1 MSIYSDLNE
10 VLTPYAQR
18 IKGLGSQISEVNE
31 SLGDLRADLE
41 ESEQGGGAGT
51 PTEVRQAI
59 FALLSKAVYT
69 DDGLAD
75 EKAIIQSW
83 ATEVTDIT
91 LNQSA
96 ITISGA
102 TTSQLVATTTPAG
115 GMVTWSSSNPSVA
128 NVSNSGLVTGVSN
141 GTVTIT
147 ASSGG
152 KRATCT
158 ATVTGFATLTGI
170 SAVYT
175 QTRTI
180 YDTDNLSDLVND
192 LVVTASYDNGTTA
205 TLTDS
210 QYTLSG
216 ILEEGNSTIVA
227 SYGGFTASFA
237 VRVSHLDTTLIYSL
251 PEPKTF
257 NGTSDYVNTG
267 ASPFATDSDFTLVTT
282 FKANVTQNKFCSVWA
297 SGDDNNQLMLRPT
310 DATTGVWVTYGGGKT
325 SAYLGAGV
333 TITSDD
339 DVVRYIFRH
348 KTGQKYEVFASVN
361 GTVQYNG
368 TQIGVA
374 NMTTTP
380 IEIRLGMSYANRTY
394 FTGTINE
401 FMVYSRALTDQEI
414 AAYLTP

>member
-1 MSIYSDLNE
+1 MADTDKLVKVGQLDTVVDAVIEEISDTNGRL
-10 VLTPYAQR
+10 VAL
-18 IKGLGSQISEVNE
+18 
-31 SLGDLRADLE
+31 
-41 ESEQGGGAGT
+41 EQGGGAGT

-59 FALLSKAVYT
+59 FTLLSKAVYT
-69 DDGLAD
+69 DEGLTD

-102 TTSQLVATTTPAG
+102 TTSQLTAVTTPAG
-115 GMVTWSSSNPSVA
+115 GMVTWSSSNPAVA
-128 NVSNSGLVTGVSN
+128 TVSSSGLVTGVSN
-141 GTVTIT
+141 GIVTIT

-180 YDTDNLSDLVND
+180 YDTDDLSDLVND

-216 ILEEGNSTIVA
+216 TLEEGNSTIVA
-227 SYGGFTASFA
+227 SYGGFTASFT

-257 NGTSDYVNTG
+257 NGTSDFVNTG

-297 SGDDNNQLMLRPT
+297 SGAGDQMLMIRPT
-310 DATTGVWVTYGGGKT
+310 DATTGIWSTYAGGKNG
-325 SAYLGAGV
+325 AYIGANV
-333 TITSDD
+333 QITSDD

-361 GTVQYNG
+361 GTVKQNG
-368 TQIGVA
+368 TQLGVE
-374 NMTTTP
+374 NITTTSV
-380 IEIRLGMSYANRTY
+380 EIRLGRSYSNGTY